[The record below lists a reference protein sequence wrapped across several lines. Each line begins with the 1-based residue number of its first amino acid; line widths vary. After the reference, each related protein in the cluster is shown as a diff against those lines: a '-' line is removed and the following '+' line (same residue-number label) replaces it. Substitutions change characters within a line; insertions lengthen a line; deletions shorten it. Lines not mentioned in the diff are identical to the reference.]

1 MYQIISIV
9 EKENIF
15 FVVFNKI
22 SKKELARYSSYEEAF
37 QDILGRQS

>member
-9 EKENIF
+9 EGESTIF
-15 FVVFNKI
+15 VIFNKI
-22 SKKELARYSSYEEAF
+22 SKKELARYSTYEEAF

>member
-9 EKENIF
+9 EGESTV

-22 SKKELARYSSYEEAF
+22 SKKELSRYSSYQEAF